1 MKWALL
7 ASGLALLLVLGLGP
21 AAVAKPSTGVSIGVA
36 LFERVAPPG
45 VVLPELSSLLARRL
59 ATLGVERVV
68 GPEVLGATMGA
79 EPDAAEVRSW
89 AAQADVGIL
98 VVGRLTQIGD
108 QLSVDIRLRSGASGE
123 VTGTYVAEILSPDR
137 VEPAIEGLAEEIVEA
152 VAALQQS
159 REPPASRPPTSAR
172 DRFGLRGFAKDA
184 PLTILSDSLDAFQDG
199 GRRRLVFAKH
209 VHVTQGD
216 LTMTADRL
224 EAIYP
229 ENSSQP
235 DRLIAEGRVV
245 VVRGAQEAR
254 CDRAIYWRTQSRLV
268 CRGDA
273 ELRDGADLLRG
284 AQIDFNLDR
293 DHVAVSGGASVVSQP
308 EAGASDTE
316 PLRAAE
322 GVGP

>member
-1 MKWALL
+1 MKRAVL
-7 ASGLALLLVLGLGP
+7 ASGLALLLGLGP
-21 AAVAKPSTGVSIGVA
+21 ATEAEPSTGVSIGVA

-59 ATLGVERVV
+59 ATLGVDRVV
-68 GPEVLGATMGA
+68 GPEALGATMGA
-79 EPDAAEVRSW
+79 EPDAAEVQSW
-89 AAQADVGIL
+89 AAQAEVGTL

-108 QLSVDIRLRSGASGE
+108 QLSVDVRLRSGASGE
-123 VTGTYVAEILSPDR
+123 VTGTYIAEIQSPER
-137 VEPAIEGLAEEIVEA
+137 IEPAIEGLAEEIVEA
-152 VAALQQS
+152 VVALEQS
-159 REPPASRPPTSAR
+159 RESLASRPPMSAR

-199 GRRRLVFAKH
+199 GQRRLVFTKH
-209 VHVTQGD
+209 VRVTQAD
-216 LTMTADRL
+216 LTVTADRL

-235 DRLIAEGRVV
+235 DRLVAEGRVV

-273 ELRDGADLLRG
+273 ELRDGDDLLRG
-284 AQIDFNLDR
+284 EQIEFNLDLE
-293 DHVAVSGGASVVSQP
+293 HVAVSGGASVVTRP
-308 EAGASDTE
+308 ESGASEAE
-316 PLRAAE
+316 PLHTAE
-322 GVGP
+322 GVER